1 MGNFIRAVNRHKWF
15 NPAIQQK
22 ALGLA
27 KRIEKHLEKDPGAYP
42 AEFYR
47 FWSKIDKLRRE
58 DSWERLRVSCGCAS
72 CGLKTKR

>member
-1 MGNFIRAVNRHKWF
+1 MGNFIRAVNRHHWF

-27 KRIEKHLEKDPGAYP
+27 KRIEKHLEKDPEAYR

-47 FWSKIDKLRRE
+47 FWSELEKLGRKDILE
-58 DSWERLRVSCGCAS
+58 HLRYCGCAS
-72 CGLKTKR
+72 CRLKTKR